1 MNDQKSLGSIK
12 QALRGHATFR
22 FIALLLGFGFQVIV
36 AKTLPP
42 ESYATYAILL
52 ATLLVGE
59 RLLSFGTDRT
69 VLRFVPALILRKDRT
84 GLRLLAIRLG
94 VLRATGLILFVLAW
108 ASISASHV
116 RLTPSELSTTTTVA
130 FGIWFVAYTLLK
142 EGDAVAQ
149 SLIAHHWAA
158 LVAACEVGLRL
169 GLVSFAYFFFRSV
182 DVEMVAIVYAV
193 TSSTAVAA
201 LLGSIWVANR
211 LQHVS
216 ASDSVSSRNEVA
228 VDVQHQTPAFATAAY
243 TSTLSYL
250 ISSPGVV
257 RLVAR
262 TGLNIYALA
271 AFSFVQGL
279 ATSLSGALPGQLILP
294 SLESVAA
301 SLADRGSKER
311 ILPAL
316 SLLFKVELICV
327 LAVIITAEI
336 AGGELI
342 RILSRPVYAPY
353 YYILPILMVGVSLH
367 TIYRMLEIIGS
378 MNLKYRVFTTLWPL
392 SAIAMVA
399 LYLTIGRWGLIS
411 VLVVPLLEIIA
422 RVAILVVVFRR
433 DGIWNALDPARSMRL
448 VLSAMVVLLGSSY
461 VLREYGQD
469 LGKAVVVVAIGGVT
483 VFLATLL
490 IVRPL
495 NALECKTLSAVL
507 PTSWRLPK
515 YIARRLSSP

>member
-1 MNDQKSLGSIK
+1 MGDPRYPGGIQ

-22 FIALLLGFGFQVIV
+22 FIALLLGLGFQVIV
-36 AKTLPP
+36 AKTLSP
-42 ESYATYAILL
+42 ESYATYAVLL

-69 VLRFVPALILRKDRT
+69 VLRFVPALILRKDRA
-84 GLRLLAIRLG
+84 GLRFLATRLG
-94 VLRATGLILFVLAW
+94 LLRATGLILFVLVW
-108 ASISASHV
+108 TSISASHV

-130 FGIWFVAYTLLK
+130 FGVWFVAYTLLK

-169 GLVSFAYFFFRSV
+169 GLLSLIYFFSRSI
-182 DVEMVAIVYAV
+182 DVERLAIVYAV
-193 TSSTAVAA
+193 TSSAAIAA
-201 LLGSIWVANR
+201 LLISIWVATRRRHISSPNA
-211 LQHVS
+211 LP
-216 ASDSVSSRNEVA
+216 SRNEV
-228 VDVQHQTPAFATAAY
+228 VIDVQRQVPAFATAAY
-243 TSTLSYL
+243 ASTLSYL
-250 ISSPGVV
+250 ISSPGVI

-262 TGLNIYALA
+262 TGLAIYALA
-271 AFSFVQGL
+271 AFSFVQAL

-301 SLADRGSKER
+301 NLADRGSKDR

-316 SLLFKVELICV
+316 SLLFKLELTCV
-327 LAVIITAEI
+327 LVIIITAEI

-353 YYILPILMVGVSLH
+353 YYILPILMVGLSLH

-392 SAIAMVA
+392 SVIAMVA
-399 LYLTIGRWGLIS
+399 LYFTVGRWGLIS
-411 VLVVPLLEIIA
+411 VLVVPLVEIVA
-422 RVAILVVVFRR
+422 RVAILMIVFRR
-433 DGIWNALDPARSMRL
+433 DGIWNALDPARSVRL
-448 VLSAMVVLLGSSY
+448 VLSAMIVLLGSSY
-461 VLREYGQD
+461 VLRQYGQD
-469 LGKAVVVVAIGGVT
+469 FGKIILPVAAGGVI

-507 PTSWRLPK
+507 PTSWTLPK